1 MYVCTC
7 SNHAHTHTL
16 ALCRDINVRMYVRT
30 CSNHAHTHVRMV
42 FKDNSMS
49 KMKVG
54 APQLVHDYKPS
65 EAGI

>member
-1 MYVCTC
+1 MYMQQP
-7 SNHAHTHTL
+7 HTHTHL
-16 ALCRDINVRMYVRT
+16 HYVYYAGLT
-30 CSNHAHTHVRMV
+30 GV

-54 APQLVHDYKPS
+54 APQLVQDYKPS

>member
-1 MYVCTC
+1 MSERHLGTYV
-7 SNHAHTHTL
+7 HAATTHTHT
-16 ALCRDINVRMYVRT
+16 CIIHTMYAGMT
-30 CSNHAHTHVRMV
+30 GV

-54 APQLVHDYKPS
+54 APQLVQDYKPS